1 MFRAILCMHF
11 CLGIVQSCTETLT
24 FESGVFGYYGTD
36 YSKPPQIS
44 FDFDISSAYNPAS
57 INLTIGSIWGE
68 FDTEDAQVFVDDTLI
83 ATCSP
88 SDACSDPNAAQS
100 GGTCI
105 STPMDVAAFSQHPG
119 NHLQLNLTYVGGGN
133 SYFCDAFKASASL
146 VVVNTLLTC
155 PPTPSPTPTPSLSPV
170 FAPSAIPTPLPT
182 STRPSAPPTSTPTLA
197 PSLSQIEFRTYEV
210 VDSCA
215 SDGCTLDYEFVLGR
229 DALAEVDASPD
240 WTSAFLTVAEVE
252 GDINHEAEYLTIRV
266 NDLVVGTCL
275 NGDLNCEEPGKGF
288 LSDGEQCCNP
298 QSCMS
303 RIDVTSFLVP
313 GATKAKVDVTGS
325 DMVNDG
331 DCGNHAFKLKAK
343 FFLILVA
350 PVTHPPSPIPT
361 APSPRPTLLPTPPPS
376 SLVAVDTPGVAT
388 PSSSEPVVS
397 CPDLTASS
405 SSSASSSVAL
415 EELTWITSVAS
426 ACPSAQLFLFEG
438 TSTYRST
445 LSGVLPNSQ
454 GSGLFEWD
462 VGATV
467 QALSSTSSFVL
478 CGTSSLTLKLRCTGG
493 GRQLGPLLG
502 AFHRC
507 LFR

>member
-1 MFRAILCMHF
+1 
-11 CLGIVQSCTETLT
+11 
-24 FESGVFGYYGTD
+24 
-36 YSKPPQIS
+36 
-44 FDFDISSAYNPAS
+44 
-57 INLTIGSIWGE
+57 
-68 FDTEDAQVFVDDTLI
+68 
-83 ATCSP
+83 
-88 SDACSDPNAAQS
+88 
-100 GGTCI
+100 
-105 STPMDVAAFSQHPG
+105 
-119 NHLQLNLTYVGGGN
+119 
-133 SYFCDAFKASASL
+133 
-146 VVVNTLLTC
+146 
-155 PPTPSPTPTPSLSPV
+155 
-170 FAPSAIPTPLPT
+170 
-182 STRPSAPPTSTPTLA
+182 
-197 PSLSQIEFRTYEV
+197 V

-343 FFLILVA
+343 FFLTLVA

-493 GRQLGPLLG
+493 GGSSDHFSGPFTVASSDDGSSTGGDDGAQSGGGADGGGTGGGSGASWGGSDDGSKSSSGIDAASSSLVLLG
-502 AFHRC
+502 AVVAVVLTATVCLLFGYSRRAKPGPAPTGDGTGDNVDSNRSNSWGSWRIWPTRSNPTSNNAEVTQYKNLFNYPASEC
-507 LFR
+507 LFSIALPCCVRVTC